1 MNDRED
7 DTPLERRLRE
17 LLNERAERVAPSE
30 APLEAIAR
38 NGRAAR
44 QRSRVALGAGLAVLV
59 AVPGFALA
67 AQGSGSG
74 GSGADTAVQPAG
86 PPAPSEPETPQESGG
101 SPPDQDQDQEE
112 GPLPPSDPQRQLLDG
127 ITLEQAAA
135 ILERCVEEAYADQP
149 DPGRVQTSIEN
160 PSIEDLRIVLAWESQ
175 GNENQGPGPWRR
187 VLAVTDDPT
196 SADHHQM
203 TCTADPD
210 GNFSGVQG
218 SAGAP
223 PERDVPVVP
232 DSNASRHYAGDEW
245 TTPFRWAHYGE
256 ISPEVARLTV
266 TYAGATEEAALESGY
281 FAVAGI
287 AEQSPDGEPVIK
299 AYDEGGELIHD
310 SRTDSV
316 VP

>member
-44 QRSRVALGAGLAVLV
+44 QRSRVALGAGLALLV

-67 AQGSGSG
+67 AQGSGSN

-101 SPPDQDQDQEE
+101 SPPDPEQEK

-135 ILERCVEEAYADQP
+135 ILERCVEEAYAYLP
-149 DPGRVQTSIEN
+149 DPERVQTSLAS

-196 SADHHQM
+196 SDDRHQM

-218 SAGAP
+218 GAGLP
-223 PERDVPVVP
+223 PERDQVVLP
-232 DSNASRHYAGDEW
+232 DSGAARHYVGDEW

-299 AYDEGGELIHD
+299 AYDEGGDLIHD

-316 VP
+316 LP

>member
-7 DTPLERRLRE
+7 DSPLERRLRE

-38 NGRAAR
+38 KGRVAR

-59 AVPGFALA
+59 AVPGFAIA

-86 PPAPSEPETPQESGG
+86 PSAPAGPETPQESGE
-101 SPPDQDQDQEE
+101 SPPDPEQEV

-149 DPGRVQTSIEN
+149 DPYVVQTPIVN

-175 GNENQGPGPWRR
+175 GNENQGPGPWLR
-187 VLAVTDDPT
+187 VLAVTDDP
-196 SADHHQM
+196 SADYHHQM

-223 PERDVPVVP
+223 PEREQVVLP

-316 VP
+316 FP